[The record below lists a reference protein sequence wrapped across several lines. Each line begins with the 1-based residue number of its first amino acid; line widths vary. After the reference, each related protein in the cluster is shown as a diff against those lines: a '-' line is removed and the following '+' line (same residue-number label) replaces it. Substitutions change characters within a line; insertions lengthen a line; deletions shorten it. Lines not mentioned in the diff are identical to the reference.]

1 VRNYF
6 STHKKQYEEQAEK
19 LKTNRLST
27 DVPGSTLLFGAMK
40 TTNRAEIMS
49 SLPSKYTTD
58 ILVARYF
65 NSYDPSTS
73 KSAAHRRGLHLYV
86 MILTQK

>member
-1 VRNYF
+1 MRNYF
-6 STHKKQYEEQAEK
+6 TTHKKQYEEHAEK
-19 LKTNRLST
+19 LKATKLPT

-40 TTNRAEIMS
+40 TTSRAEIMS

-73 KSAAHRRGLHLYV
+73 K
-86 MILTQK
+86 LTTHVLSIFMG